1 MPTPRVIRSASS
13 AAYARTPR
21 SGPSCVTFRIC
32 RVWGVAR
39 SAGFRPVA
47 WLPGKET
54 ACLVEELLAL
64 AEQEEHV
71 ATAEELDLRAGDARV
86 HPFG

>member
-1 MPTPRVIRSASS
+1 M
-13 AAYARTPR
+13 
-21 SGPSCVTFRIC
+21 
-32 RVWGVAR
+32 
-39 SAGFRPVA
+39 
-47 WLPGKET
+47 
-54 ACLVEELLAL
+54 VEEMLAL